1 MNQYERSSMT
11 VYQVLYWKDIP
22 AQVRVYHG
30 KRPVNRQMPERFQ
43 LEIDRV
49 AMAEGLADTDAY
61 LDQWQWTEKKERPGN
76 AETVM
81 NVLIEEIE
89 REYNR

>member
-1 MNQYERSSMT
+1 MT

-22 AQVRVYHG
+22 AQVRVYEG

-49 AMAEGLADTDAY
+49 AMAEGLAGTDAY
-61 LDQWQWTEKKERPGN
+61 LDQWQWTDKKNRPGD
-76 AETVM
+76 AETVV
-81 NVLIEEIE
+81 NALIEEFE
-89 REYNR
+89 REYNNQ

>member
-1 MNQYERSSMT
+1 MP

-30 KRPVNRQMPERFQ
+30 KRPVNRQMPEWFH

-49 AMAEGLADTDAY
+49 AMAEGLAGTDAY
-61 LDQWQWTEKKERPGN
+61 LDLWQWTEKKERPGS
-76 AETVM
+76 AEIVM
-81 NVLIEEIE
+81 EALIEEIE
-89 REYNR
+89 REYNSK